1 MSTENYYSGLNVKL
15 YEAIPHNSKKI
26 LELGCA
32 NGKLGGLYKKNNL
45 TAIWHGVDFSTEALK
60 NASLVLDET
69 YQIDMNQENLT
80 EYIGDEKY
88 DVIVIGDLLE
98 HLIDPRKM
106 LSELL
111 KFTHDES
118 KVVACVPNMSHVSVV
133 QRLIS
138 GDFTYDQMGLLD
150 DTHLKLYSPSSLF
163 KIFLDSGWLP
173 NLIDQYRV
181 ESAPSEFLKGVL
193 YAAQSIGLPEATAL
207 RNLGMYQMILEA
219 KKPQIYRNQ
228 TLHTPIGLSVVV
240 PVNRSWEYEINILKS
255 PGLEEIGAEIIPI
268 HGATSAADA
277 FTRGRV
283 LATNSWIL
291 FSHQDLYVPRGAG
304 IELMSLLAEVEN
316 SGDIQSPIGF
326 IGLAISNTNEV
337 TTSGL
342 VIDRLTLLD
351 YEPTQNAISLDE
363 FAVLIHKSCLTE
375 IDANLGWH
383 TWATDL
389 CLQAFLN
396 DNLSNVKII
405 KLPLFHKSV
414 RSAISVVLFF
424 IHAAL
429 LP

>member
-173 NLIDQYRV
+173 N
-181 ESAPSEFLKGVL
+181 
-193 YAAQSIGLPEATAL
+193 
-207 RNLGMYQMILEA
+207 
-219 KKPQIYRNQ
+219 
-228 TLHTPIGLSVVV
+228 
-240 PVNRSWEYEINILKS
+240 
-255 PGLEEIGAEIIPI
+255 
-268 HGATSAADA
+268 
-277 FTRGRV
+277 
-283 LATNSWIL
+283 
-291 FSHQDLYVPRGAG
+291 
-304 IELMSLLAEVEN
+304 
-316 SGDIQSPIGF
+316 
-326 IGLAISNTNEV
+326 
-337 TTSGL
+337 
-342 VIDRLTLLD
+342 
-351 YEPTQNAISLDE
+351 
-363 FAVLIHKSCLTE
+363 
-375 IDANLGWH
+375 
-383 TWATDL
+383 
-389 CLQAFLN
+389 
-396 DNLSNVKII
+396 
-405 KLPLFHKSV
+405 
-414 RSAISVVLFF
+414 
-424 IHAAL
+424 
-429 LP
+429 